1 MLISVNKNNETFDEI
16 GVIRAILGDLML
28 KNVKFDRNN
37 KKFIA
42 IMIAV

>member
-16 GVIRAILGDLML
+16 GVIRAILEDLML